1 MSEVVPSRITVSV
14 FYFLQR
20 FRSDWPQ
27 PGERERGLDFHLL
40 KGQLVWSFLFLF
52 YYDITRVKCGEVR
65 GPDTLGCYRGYR
77 DIDVTLNVNVTRPDI
92 RDNVTCYRWKA
103 LDDEARKPFVE
114 EADRLRQL
122 HQQVSG
128 KPGLGLIIIN

>member
-1 MSEVVPSRITVSV
+1 M
-14 FYFLQR
+14 
-20 FRSDWPQ
+20 
-27 PGERERGLDFHLL
+27 RG
-40 KGQLVWSFLFLF
+40 GQ
-52 YYDITRVKCGEVR
+52 

-92 RDNVTCYRWKA
+92 VTRYRWKA

-122 HQQVSG
+122 HQQVSWS
-128 KPGLGLIIIN
+128 PGAGLMVRDFRNTLTINTGLARR